1 MSDYR
6 SQKRE
11 LSRALREKEEEI
23 GKLEV
28 FSDNVNW
35 CNIIS
40 IEEIVSKMDS
50 LRKTAREND
59 REKRTVSIL

>member
-28 FSDNVNW
+28 FLDN
-35 CNIIS
+35 
-40 IEEIVSKMDS
+40 EY
-50 LRKTAREND
+50 
-59 REKRTVSIL
+59 